1 MEKFEIIKNYQDF
14 MKRLENIKVVI
25 KLDNL
30 KGELLI
36 IEQKMAEADFWLSPD
51 QSAKTLAENK
61 MIKQK
66 IEQFEQISGQ
76 VEELNI
82 MIELD
87 DEELF
92 NSADQLVAQIEK
104 KLSNYETSLLLN
116 GKYDANN
123 AIVEIHPGAGG
134 TESQDWALMLY
145 RMYKRYTERNGFKF
159 ELLEYQEGLEAGL
172 KSVTFMV
179 CGENAYG
186 YLKGEKGV
194 HRLIRIS
201 PFDSNARRHTSFAGV
216 NVYPEVTGSND
227 IVINPDDLRIDTYRS
242 SGAGGQH
249 INTTDSAV
257 RITHLPTG
265 IVVSCQNERSQIQN
279 REKAMRVLMAKLN
292 QLKSQEINDEIKTA
306 SGEVTDNAFGNQ
318 IRTYTLH
325 PYSLVKDHRTNLE
338 NGNPNAVLDGDLSAF
353 IDAYLQ
359 KIKSEGN

>member
-1 MEKFEIIKNYQDF
+1 MEKFEIVKKYQNF
-14 MKRLENIKVVI
+14 KERIQKIQAVI
-25 KLDNL
+25 KLDSL
-30 KGELLI
+30 KSELI
-36 IEQKMAEADFWLSPD
+36 TIEKKMAETDFWLDPSI
-51 QSAKTLAENK
+51 STKVVAENK
-61 MIKQK
+61 AIKQK
-66 IEQFEQISGQ
+66 IDNYNTINNQI
-76 VEELNI
+76 EELNI
-82 MIELD
+82 LIELD
-87 DEELF
+87 DEDLF
-92 NSADQLVAQIEK
+92 QSADQMVNQIEED
-104 KLSNYETSLLLN
+104 LSKYEISLLLD
-116 GKYDANN
+116 GPYDNNN

-145 RMYKRYTERNGFKF
+145 RMYKRYTERSNFKF
-159 ELLEYQEGLEAGL
+159 ELLDYQEATEAGL

-179 CGENAYG
+179 SGENAYG
-186 YLKGEKGV
+186 FLKGEKGV

-216 NVYPEVTGSND
+216 NVYPEVSENSD
-227 IVINPDDLRIDTYRS
+227 IVINQDDLRIDTYRS

-279 REKAMRVLMAKLN
+279 REKAMRVLLAKLN
-292 QLKSQEINDEIKTA
+292 QLRNQEISNEIKAA
-306 SGEVTDNAFGNQ
+306 SGEVTDNAFGSQ

-338 NGNPNAVLDGDLSAF
+338 NGNPNAVLDGDIQPF

-359 KIKSEGN
+359 KTKSEEK